1 MLKLV
6 EFKPPDIIDV
16 EWQYTK
22 DLENNILYLE
32 KYIGDGVGLSIPKTI
47 EGEAKLY
54 NPLTE
59 ECQTKSDYEIDVRLA
74 KNFDAGNA
82 IVVNIPVRYVV
93 EYCDYE
99 DEKIVLDADLDFK
112 KTNSLNTVILRS
124 CDVEQKCE
132 AIAEQDNTSNYFE
145 KDTAEFFKK
154 VKECLLESAY
164 LKEIYLDFGKY
175 YSKDSCE
182 LFAEN
187 LCDVDTSK
195 ITTNAPEFSKFSE
208 EVKAEK
214 LEESKRKTNKSFF
227 VKKYAICLAIF
238 ILCPIL
244 YFKENRLIQGWL
256 QLALLIWLIVID
268 WRQSDELEAT
278 GFPENEI
285 TRFYKSLAISFPVFA
300 YGFLT
305 LVAPA
310 NILANFILG
319 VVIFIFI
326 KEVPSLS

>member
-6 EFKPPDIIDV
+6 EFKPPVIIDV
-16 EWQYTK
+16 EWEYKK

-59 ECQTKSDYEIDVRLA
+59 ECETQSDYEIDVRLA
-74 KNFDAGNA
+74 KNFDVGNA

-93 EYCDYE
+93 ECCDYE
-99 DEKIVLDADLDFK
+99 DVKIVLDADLDFK
-112 KTNSLNTVILRS
+112 KTNSLDTVILRS

-132 AIAEQDNTSNYFE
+132 AIAKQDDTSSYFE

-154 VKECLLESAY
+154 VKECLLESTS
-164 LKEIYLDFGKY
+164 LKEIYLDFGEY
-175 YSKDSCE
+175 YSKESCE
-182 LFAEN
+182 IFAEN
-187 LCDVDTSK
+187 LYDSDISK
-195 ITTNAPEFSKFSE
+195 ITTNASEFTDFVE
-208 EVKAEK
+208 TVKAKK
-214 LEESKRKTNKSFF
+214 LEESNRKISNKFF
-227 VKKYAICLAIF
+227 IKKYVICLAIF

-244 YFKENRLIQGWL
+244 YFKENNLIQSWI
-256 QLALLIWLIVID
+256 QIALLILLIVID
-268 WRQSDELEAT
+268 WKHSDEME
-278 GFPENEI
+278 EI
-285 TRFYKSLAISFPVFA
+285 DVSKKEKTRFHKSLAISFPVFA

-326 KEVPSLS
+326 REAPSLT